1 MSNTQVSNKLSKHF
15 YFVYLF

>member
-1 MSNTQVSNKLSKHF
+1 MNTQVSNEMTKHF